1 MKDLRTAGFSIP
13 VRAAIA
19 AALAALAAVVFLGL
33 PSASEATSHSAERE
47 FSSQWVLPGGD
58 FSVTITFENLGIG
71 QGAESLP
78 EGFTYVSSDQDDA
91 VELDGQTLT
100 FFVFAF
106 SEITYTVTAPE
117 TEGEYIICG
126 CCARPQWRRGADW
139 RRLHHPRRPA
149 SDARPN
155 VDAHEYAHADTH
167 EHAHTDSDAHVDAHP

>member
-19 AALAALAAVVFLGL
+19 AALAALVAVVFLGL

-47 FSSQWVLPGGD
+47 FSSQWVLPGGE

-106 SEITYTVTAPE
+106 SEITYTVTAPD
-117 TEGEYIICG
+117 TEGEYILRVLCG
-126 CCARPQWRRGADW
+126 TSMAQR
-139 RRLHHPRRPA
+139 
-149 SDARPN
+149 S
-155 VDAHEYAHADTH
+155 
-167 EHAHTDSDAHVDAHP
+167 